1 MNSLAHAKRC
11 YVKLTLVAAVAA
23 LSPSVARAEVVPGAN
38 GSPVLA
44 VSSAGMPS
52 VAYLDDRGLVVSTRR
67 ASGWRASRVRLPVPA
82 KEAVVV
88 SAAVARDGLPV
99 VLVEDFVRRAVVVA
113 WRRPQGWLV
122 RRPARLSRGTQLGVG
137 GLALERRGTPV
148 VAYAFRR
155 SSGKT
160 SLRLTRIDARGRVT
174 TKEITKLGFP
184 NSTTPPSA
192 TPHVTP
198 SGVVR
203 VVEAYTSAVIDW
215 YPEGRTWT
223 GQFLFQSK
231 LGSPLGRVLA
241 LAGPRTAV
249 IAWTQDYPTFAA
261 SWVYV
266 QEGEPD
272 GDPPRLL
279 EHARLSALT
288 LADGRPEIAA
298 NDWVELDGWTTLA
311 GMLAAPGA
319 DPVELDGRV
328 DGYAAVGATRQLLLS
343 TDRGVEWFS
352 TPPPAV
358 RVSLVVEPAGTAT
371 GRVDGAV
378 AGEVQIYREAP
389 GTGRQLV
396 ATVPI
401 AADGSFTAAVPASPT
416 LYRAVYRDPT
426 TGVPYG
432 SLTRPP
438 TGA

>member
-1 MNSLAHAKRC
+1 LA
-11 YVKLTLVAAVAA
+11 LVAAVAA
-23 LSPSVARAEVVPGAN
+23 LSPSVARAEIVPGAT
-38 GSPVLA
+38 GSSVLA
-44 VSSAGMPS
+44 VSTAGTPS
-52 VAYLDDRGLVVSTRR
+52 VAYLDDRGLVVTTRT
-67 ASGWRASRVRLPVPA
+67 ASGWRSTRVRLPVPA
-82 KEAVVV
+82 TEAAVV
-88 SAAVARDGLPV
+88 SAAVGRDGLAV
-99 VLVEDFVRRAVVVA
+99 VLVQDFVRRAVVVA
-113 WRRPQGWLV
+113 WRRPQRWLV
-122 RRPARLSRGTQLGVG
+122 RQPARLAKGAQLGVG

-160 SLRLTRIDARGRVT
+160 SLRLARIDARGRVT
-174 TKEITKLGFP
+174 TREITKLGFP

-198 SGVVR
+198 GGVVR

-215 YPEGRTWT
+215 FPEGRSWT

-241 LAGPRTAV
+241 LAGPRSAV

-272 GDPPRLL
+272 GDPPQLL

-288 LADGRPEIAA
+288 LAEGRPEIAA
-298 NDWVELDGWTTLA
+298 NDWVEVGGWTTYA

-328 DGYAAVGATRQLLLS
+328 DGYAAVGASRQLLLS
-343 TDRGVEWFS
+343 SDRGVEWFS
-352 TPPPAV
+352 TPRPAV
-358 RVSLVVEPAGTAT
+358 RVSLAVDAAGSAT
-371 GRVDGAV
+371 GRVEGAAGGAV
-378 AGEVQIYREAP
+378 QVYREAP
-389 GTGRQLV
+389 DTGRQLV
-396 ATVPI
+396 ATAQI
-401 AADGSFTAAVPASPT
+401 APDGSFTASVPPSPT

-438 TGA
+438 AGA